1 MSCDLSEGAV
11 VMGSGVV
18 NGDVVRYRGEV
29 ISAGGSVKE
38 IQYSCT
44 VDYGSDV
51 VIKSE
56 VAKIF
61 IVGKDLK
68 IKNADLTFKIE
79 SYKLC

>member
-18 NGDVVRYRGEV
+18 NGDEVRYSGEV
-29 ISAGGSVKE
+29 ISVAGSVKE

-56 VAKIF
+56 VAEIF
-61 IVGKDLK
+61 IVGK
-68 IKNADLTFKIE
+68 I
-79 SYKLC
+79 

>member
-18 NGDVVRYRGEV
+18 NGDVFRYSGEV
-29 ISAGGSVKE
+29 ISVGESVKE

-61 IVGKDLK
+61 IVGKIRNL
-68 IKNADLTFKIE
+68 
-79 SYKLC
+79 